1 MKTQKSDLKIT
12 KLKKKQEKFNNQF
25 YVIQNMWDYLG
36 VSIEYKNLFISVA
49 KELDP
54 EIEKEFFDFEVGNLK
69 KLNTILGVII
79 LLITYKQKLGKEI
92 QARENSINL
101 IKKFLQVTTAENI
114 SDKLLTE
121 ILNNLKNL
129 RMISLNVVHYFK
141 QFNDIISHGVLVGK
155 FKPEKIN
162 KIYSFDPN
170 YLSKVKL
177 IKFIIQ
183 L

>member
-1 MKTQKSDLKIT
+1 
-12 KLKKKQEKFNNQF
+12 
-25 YVIQNMWDYLG
+25 
-36 VSIEYKNLFISVA
+36 
-49 KELDP
+49 
-54 EIEKEFFDFEVGNLK
+54 
-69 KLNTILGVII
+69 
-79 LLITYKQKLGKEI
+79 
-92 QARENSINL
+92 
-101 IKKFLQVTTAENI
+101 
-114 SDKLLTE
+114 
-121 ILNNLKNL
+121 
-129 RMISLNVVHYFK
+129 MISLNVVHYFK